1 MATKPTKQQLAQ
13 SKARAGGNN
22 PIKVTSS
29 GLKKLG
35 TAAAIAASLTP
46 VGRGAKIA
54 GIIAKPIS
62 KAVQT
67 KSVKN
72 TKVVVEKIAKM
83 QEKTRAEKIASNS
96 VKVKPAAK
104 RMGNPP
110 DAAKTQFKNDSSRT
124 RASDAA
130 MRRAEEDEFSPAFRN
145 TDPSYSSKLGERAG
159 NNAQLKRK
167 PNLPKPKEKYSKRV
181 QTKLARQEQ
190 NWIDG
195 YQSGP
200 GAGHY

>member
-62 KAVQT
+62 KELIKT
-67 KSVKN
+67 ILEKN
-72 TKVVVEKIAKM
+72 I
-83 QEKTRAEKIASNS
+83 
-96 VKVKPAAK
+96 P
-104 RMGNPP
+104 
-110 DAAKTQFKNDSSRT
+110 
-124 RASDAA
+124 
-130 MRRAEEDEFSPAFRN
+130 
-145 TDPSYSSKLGERAG
+145 
-159 NNAQLKRK
+159 QLKSLVR
-167 PNLPKPKEKYSKRV
+167 L
-181 QTKLARQEQ
+181 
-190 NWIDG
+190 
-195 YQSGP
+195 
-200 GAGHY
+200 

>member
-54 GIIAKPIS
+54 GIIAKPLS
-62 KAVQT
+62 KVVQA

-96 VKVKPAAK
+96 VKVKP
-104 RMGNPP
+104 P
-110 DAAKTQFKNDSSRT
+110 AKTKPKPPNPSQIENRLGMANNRMIYRGVPVEARAAAGGSR
-124 RASDAA
+124 RDAI
-130 MRRAEEDEFSPAFRN
+130 AE
-145 TDPSYSSKLGERAG
+145 SKLTG
-159 NNAQLKRK
+159 KPRK
-167 PNLPKPKEKYSKRV
+167 DTKPKLVPPKVNKNNRW
-181 QTKLARQEQ
+181 QFEQ
-190 NWIDG
+190 WDD
-195 YQSGP
+195 
-200 GAGHY
+200 